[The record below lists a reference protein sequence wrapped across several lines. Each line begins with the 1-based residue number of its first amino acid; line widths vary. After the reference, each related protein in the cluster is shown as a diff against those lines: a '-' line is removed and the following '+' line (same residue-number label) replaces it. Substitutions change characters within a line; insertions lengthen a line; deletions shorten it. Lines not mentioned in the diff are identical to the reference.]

1 MARKPRPDPSAEI
14 RADLASGELKPIYL
28 LFGPESYLQ
37 RQAYDALW
45 KSALGNGPRGF
56 NDQIFQGEKTS
67 GDAIA
72 SAAAH
77 LPMMASRRVI
87 AVRNVGKLKKDDC
100 DRLAEYCANPSPT
113 TVLLL
118 LGADGAAKP
127 VDGRTKLAKAIRAQ
141 GRWCEFKKLYG
152 RNLRTWIDEE
162 ARSLGK
168 RLDPSGPGYLEALL
182 GNDLSQIANG
192 LRHAGLYVGEAP
204 EIGLR
209 DLEEVIAGHRQEAL
223 WDLLDDL
230 GRRRLEPAMRNLQ
243 VLYRQGEEAFG
254 VLALVKRRVRMLLD
268 VERAMAK
275 GARRD
280 DALRKAGV
288 APNMLW
294 KWQDQLGHY
303 SPREL
308 QRASSRLVLAE
319 SDVKGGRRIAPR
331 WSVERAIR
339 DIISR

>member
-1 MARKPRPDPSAEI
+1 MA
-14 RADLASGELKPIYL
+14 L
-28 LFGPESYLQ
+28 LFLHES
-37 RQAYDALW
+37 
-45 KSALGNGPRGF
+45 
-56 NDQIFQGEKTS
+56 
-67 GDAIA
+67 
-72 SAAAH
+72 
-77 LPMMASRRVI
+77 
-87 AVRNVGKLKKDDC
+87 DC
-100 DRLAEYCANPSPT
+100 ILYE
-113 TVLLL
+113 V
-118 LGADGAAKP
+118 ADGAIRFRVIGEECKRRFNGVQPGQDYLSFVQP
-127 VDGRTKLAKAIRAQ
+127 VRREQ
-141 GRWCEFKKLYG
+141 
-152 RNLRTWIDEE
+152 
-162 ARSLGK
+162 
-168 RLDPSGPGYLEALL
+168 ALL
-182 GNDLSQIANG
+182 SMTN
-192 LRHAGLYVGEAP
+192 V
-204 EIGLR
+204 
-209 DLEEVIAGHRQEAL
+209 
-223 WDLLDDL
+223 LDY
-230 GRRRLEPAMRNLQ
+230 RCAMAVRNLQ